1 MKICAYCTTRNRDE
15 AIFCS
20 HCRRPLRA
28 TPIPRDTSLIR
39 LLAVLVL
46 IGLGSYLFLSR
57 TFPEPAS
64 NPSIAEGTGTPRPTP
79 AQPREAVTLN
89 TCVEEQ
95 TRIRRAPSTRAET
108 IGGLLTGTCLTIL
121 GRTADSGW
129 VYMVSDDYQAG
140 WVAASILPDAGDISK
155 VSVRDSSA
163 LASSSRPTLTSAEIA
178 HGAESYLTRVAAT
191 NLPGAPLSGYTV
203 PCFQSADRIGDY
215 VSCKLERAYCDFL
228 PDLEGSPTY
237 CSDRPAPDHTFTL
250 TVFGMDWSDYDGQC
264 LVVSGYL
271 EINRGV
277 LQIQAHKRDQISSCE

>member
-1 MKICAYCTTRNRDE
+1 MKICAYCTTRNRDD

-57 TFPEPAS
+57 TFLAPAS
-64 NPSIAEGTGTPRPTP
+64 NPSIAEGTGTPGPTP
-79 AQPREAVTLN
+79 TQPREAVTLY

-95 TRIRRAPSTRAET
+95 TRIRRAPSTRSET

-121 GRTADSGW
+121 GRTADSSW
-129 VYMVSDDYQAG
+129 VYMVSDEYQAG
-140 WVAASILPDAGDISK
+140 WVAASLLPNAGDISK

-163 LASSSRPTLTSAEIA
+163 LASSYRPTLTSAEIA
-178 HGAESYLTRVAAT
+178 HGAEAYLTRVAAT

-215 VSCKLERAYCDFL
+215 VSCKLERAYCDYL

-271 EINRGV
+271 ELNRGV
-277 LQIQAHKRDQISSCE
+277 LQIQALKRDQVSSCG